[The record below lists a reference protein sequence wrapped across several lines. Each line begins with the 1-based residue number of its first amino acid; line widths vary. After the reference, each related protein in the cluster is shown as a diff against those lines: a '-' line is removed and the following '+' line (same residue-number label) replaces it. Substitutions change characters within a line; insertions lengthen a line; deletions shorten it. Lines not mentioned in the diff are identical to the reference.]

1 MPIQCCGRVW
11 TLVVL
16 RKWNGFPVVAFDRLI
31 STILMICL
39 AWQTLVPC
47 ACPACYAWAPCQS
60 AGGESKLTPLL
71 HARCSHSHVARNAR
85 DDRSSED
92 QEPQPTHRSPHH
104 DHTFCTRLMEFVV
117 VPAAC
122 VHVIAHFDWIQWLK
136 LPSLDIASCHANRPT
151 SCLSPVPTMPPGA
164 KARLQV

>member
-31 STILMICL
+31 PTILMICL
-39 AWQTLVPC
+39 AWQTSVPC

-60 AGGESKLTPLL
+60 AGGESEFTTLL

-92 QEPQPTHRSPHH
+92 QDSQPMHRSPHH
-104 DHTFCTRLMEFVV
+104 DHTLCTRLMEFVV

-122 VHVIAHFDWIQWLK
+122 PQIIADFEWILGLQVPWL
-136 LPSLDIASCHANRPT
+136 DVASRHAIQPT